1 MKDDVITDGRI
12 ARGIRTR
19 RAIVA
24 AHTELVRE
32 GVLRPTAQRVADRA
46 QVSVRTIWTNFSDLE
61 ALLRATTELWMQMD
75 LQLWEPVSPDL
86 PLSERI
92 GVFCRQQ
99 ADRVEHLAP
108 AARSS
113 VLGEPFS
120 PALKD
125 GRRTV
130 GQRLKADLESTFGPE
145 LGRYDENSAIYDE
158 LYVTASWP
166 VWQLLTEDLGRTRD
180 QALESTTTWFRN
192 ILRAA

>member
-1 MKDDVITDGRI
+1 MEQEDSTDGRV

-19 RAIVA
+19 HAIVE

-32 GVLRPTAQRVADRA
+32 GVLRPTAQMVADRA
-46 QVSVRTIWTNFSDLE
+46 GVSVRTIWTNFSDLE
-61 ALLRATTELWMQMD
+61 ALLRATTELWMEMD
-75 LQLWEPVSPDL
+75 LAVWGPVSPDL
-86 PLSERI
+86 PLAERI
-92 GVFCRQQ
+92 EVFCTRQ
-99 ADRVEHLAP
+99 ADRVEHMAP

-120 PALKD
+120 PALRD

-130 GQRLKADLESTFGPE
+130 GQRLKADLGHTFVPE
-145 LGRYDENSAIYDE
+145 LGAYEDSSTVYDE

-166 VWQLLTEDLGRTRD
+166 VWQLLTEDLERTRD
-180 QALESTTTWFRN
+180 QALRSTTTWFRH

>member
-1 MKDDVITDGRI
+1 MEDAGITDGRI

-32 GVLRPTAQRVADRA
+32 GVLRPTAQMVADRA
-46 QVSVRTIWTNFSDLE
+46 EVSVRTIWTNFSDLE
-61 ALLRATTELWMQMD
+61 ALLRATTELWMEMD
-75 LQLWEPVSPDL
+75 LQIWEPVSPDL
-86 PLSERI
+86 PLAERI
-92 GVFCRQQ
+92 EVFCTRQ

-120 PALKD
+120 PALRD

-130 GQRLKADLESTFGPE
+130 GERLKADLEHTFGPE
-145 LGRYDENSAIYDE
+145 LGRFGEDSAVYDE
-158 LYVTASWP
+158 LYVISAWP
-166 VWQLLTEDLGRTRD
+166 VWQLLTQDLGRTRE
-180 QALESTTTWFRN
+180 QALHSTRAFFRRA
-192 ILRAA
+192 LRA